1 MLVNDGYT
9 IVLGGVSREEV
20 TITVS
25 NTPLLGD
32 IPNVV
37 NLLKCTENSYTKT
50 ELLIFITPS
59 IFIEFMK

>member
-1 MLVNDGYT
+1 VLVNGGYT

-25 NTPLLGD
+25 NTPLLDD
-32 IPNVV
+32 IPYVG